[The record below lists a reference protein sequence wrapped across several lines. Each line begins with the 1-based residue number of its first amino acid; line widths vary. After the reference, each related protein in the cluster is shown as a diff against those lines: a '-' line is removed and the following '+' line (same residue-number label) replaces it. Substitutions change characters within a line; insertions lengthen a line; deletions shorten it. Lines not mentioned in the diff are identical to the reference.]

1 MQIKTTLVILL
12 TGVVAYVGAGNR
24 QIFAIGGLSGTK
36 LNALSADAL
45 APGVA
50 ELETA
55 FRSFRSRGTYNEF
68 GHLKNT
74 PGDYDRLAAG
84 EQRTAT
90 SESGLAFRATGGFAR
105 NLELGAAFGHT
116 NSEDS
121 LNGPTPTSYDDFV
134 VALKYCLTCDH
145 AFKLAFQSG
154 VSLKTGDWTPTGE
167 AGLLATYNVTDEF
180 SIDLDLSAS
189 MSGKRTIEAQRITE
203 RGAVAR
209 IGAGSLFFE
218 RLTIF
223 VEGGYEQS
231 YARRRRNLHLSREVA
246 RISNF
251 NPDFLNRESSFE
263 SLRTETA
270 PISLGGDA
278 IIPIPLAQIT
288 ESVRAW
294 EKRGLG
300 SAGLSY
306 QISDAALFTLAY
318 SQTFDGLN
326 TGGGQE
332 IIGIFTYQFASA
344 AGADAE

>member
-1 MQIKTTLVILL
+1 MQTKSTLLL
-12 TGVVAYVGAGNR
+12 LLASAAVFVSAGNR
-24 QIFAIGGLSGTK
+24 AIFAIGGLTGTK
-36 LNALSADAL
+36 LNALSATAL

-55 FRSFRSRGTYNEF
+55 FRSFRSRGSYNEY

-90 SESGLAFRATGGFAR
+90 SESGLAFRATGGFAD

-121 LNGPTPTSYDDFV
+121 LNGPTPTAYDDFV
-134 VALKYCLTCDH
+134 VAMKYCLSCEH
-145 AFKLAFQSG
+145 AIKLAFQSG
-154 VSLKTGDWTPTGE
+154 ASLKTLDWTPTGE
-167 AGLLATYNVTDEF
+167 AGLLATYDLSDRV
-180 SIDLDLSAS
+180 SIDLDVSGG
-189 MSGKRTIEAQRITE
+189 MSGKRTVDGQRVTQRSAI
-203 RGAVAR
+203 AR
-209 IGAGSLFFE
+209 LGIGLLVFE

-223 VEGGYEQS
+223 SEVGYEQS
-231 YARRRRNLHLSREVA
+231 YARRRRNLQLSRDVA
-246 RISNF
+246 RLSNL
-251 NPDFLNRESSFE
+251 NPDFLNREPGFE
-263 SLRTETA
+263 ALRTENA
-270 PISLGGDA
+270 SINLGGGA
-278 IIPIPLAQIT
+278 ILPIPLAQFT

-318 SQTFDGLN
+318 SQTFAGLN

-332 IIGIFTYQFASA
+332 IVGIFTYQFEAA
-344 AGADAE
+344 AGGDRE

>member
-1 MQIKTTLVILL
+1 MRINTTLIILL
-12 TGVVAYVGAGNR
+12 TGVVIYVAAGNR
-24 QIFAIGGLSGTK
+24 RIFAIGGLTGTK

-134 VALKYCLTCDH
+134 VAMKYCLSCAH
-145 AFKLAFQSG
+145 AFKLALQSG
-154 VSLKTGDWTPTGE
+154 ASLKTGDWTPTGE
-167 AGLLATYNVTDEF
+167 AGLLATYNVTDEL
-180 SIDLDLSAS
+180 SIDLDLSAG
-189 MSGKRTIEAQRITE
+189 MSGKRTIDGQRVTE
-203 RGAVAR
+203 RGAIAR
-209 IGAGSLFFE
+209 IGVGYLFFD
-218 RLTIF
+218 RFTVF
-223 VEGGYEQS
+223 FEGGYEQG

-246 RISNF
+246 RISNL
-251 NPDFLNRESSFE
+251 NPDFLNREASFE
-263 SLRTETA
+263 GLRQETA
-270 PISLGGDA
+270 PIHLGGGA
-278 IIPIPLAQIT
+278 VLPIPLTQIT
-288 ESVRAW
+288 ESVRSW

-300 SAGLSY
+300 SAGVSY

-318 SQTFDGLN
+318 SQTFAGLN

-332 IIGIFTYQFASA
+332 IVGIFTYQFAAS
-344 AGADAE
+344 GATDTE